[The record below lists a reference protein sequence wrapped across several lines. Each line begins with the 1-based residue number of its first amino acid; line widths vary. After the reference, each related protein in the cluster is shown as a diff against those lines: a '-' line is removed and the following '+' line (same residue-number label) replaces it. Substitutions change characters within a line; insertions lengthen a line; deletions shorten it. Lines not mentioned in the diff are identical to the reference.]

1 MPTSRSFAARA
12 SLPLAALLGAISLA
26 GLTFPSLYARESAS
40 WTAQALGQDWVD
52 LLLAVP
58 WLVIAG
64 LGARRGSRRALLL
77 LGGGLAYT
85 VYELVIYAFAV
96 RFNAL
101 FLVYCATL
109 GLALFSL
116 CALGAGLLREDP
128 KSWYGPHVPAR
139 AAGGFLITVAVV
151 FALLWLAEV
160 VPALA
165 RGSVPPS
172 VAEAGVATNPVHV
185 LDLAFVLPAHVLI
198 GVWLLRGRSLAYAL
212 APILLGFDA
221 LMAASIA
228 GMMVVM
234 GLRGL
239 AVSPAVA
246 AALAAVA
253 AASAILLARV
263 LRRLGTRG
271 TMTLRPA

>member
-1 MPTSRSFAARA
+1 VPTSRSFAARA
-12 SLPLAALLGAISLA
+12 SLPLAALLAAMSLA
-26 GLTFPSLYARESAS
+26 GLSFPSLYARESAS
-40 WTAQALGQDWVD
+40 WTAQAVGQDWVD
-52 LLLAVP
+52 VSLAVP
-58 WLVIAG
+58 WLVVAG
-64 LGARRGSRRALLL
+64 LAARRGSRRALLL
-77 LGGGLAYT
+77 LGGSLAYT

-116 CALGAGLLREDP
+116 CALCADLLRDDP
-128 KSWYGPHVPAR
+128 RSWYGAAAPVR
-139 AAGGFLITVAVV
+139 AAGGFLIAVGVV

-165 RGSVPPS
+165 RGSLPPS
-172 VAEAGVATNPVHV
+172 VAEADLPTNPVHV
-185 LDLAFVLPAHVLI
+185 LDLAFVLPAHVLV

-228 GMMVVM
+228 GMMIVM

-239 AVSPAVA
+239 TASPAVA
-246 AALAAVA
+246 AALAAVS
-253 AASAILLARV
+253 AASAVLLARV
-263 LRRLGTRG
+263 LRRLGTPPP
-271 TMTLRPA
+271 T